1 MDTVNIALVGNPNVG
16 KSTLFNALT
25 GLRQHTGNWP
35 GKTVEE
41 AYGTYSYRGRE
52 YRLTDL
58 PGLYSLQASSEEERL
73 AAEYIGSSKVDC
85 TVVVCDATCLARS
98 LILALQVMGF
108 CRKTV
113 LCLNLCDEAA
123 ERGVMTDTAALS
135 RILHIPVIETAAG
148 KKEGMERLK
157 ETLRDVCDGFL
168 PALPAVKHSVKTE
181 QDAIHIAQEAA
192 NIAKQVQKTER
203 TEIDWRNKLDRLLL
217 SRYFGYPTAFLLLLL
232 VLWLT
237 IWGANYPGIALERL
251 FCHIESVLLWLSES
265 LPAGLRS
272 FLLDGVFD
280 TLARVVTV
288 MLPPMAIFFPLFTLL
303 EDLGVLPRLAF
314 LLDRPFARCG
324 ACGKQALTSCMS
336 LGCNAVGVTG
346 CRIIDSPRE
355 RLIAILTASFLP
367 CNGRFPTLIL
377 LASILFPGKDI
388 ISAFLVAL
396 ALLFAIFVTMGISW
410 ILSRT
415 LLKGS
420 ASGFV
425 MELPP
430 YRKPRVGEV
439 IVRSLLDRTLFVLGR
454 AVMVAAPA
462 GAIIWLAAHVEVD
475 GASLLTH
482 ASMWL
487 QPFGIALGLSGPI
500 LLAFILGFPANE
512 LVIPVLVMLISGAQT
527 LGGNAGITETL
538 LNSGIT
544 GVSAVC
550 MTVFCLFHWPCG
562 TTLLT
567 IHKET
572 KSLPWTLCAF
582 ALPTLV
588 GMLLCFLLNLI
599 A

>member
-35 GKTVEE
+35 GKTVEA
-41 AYGTYSYRGRE
+41 AYGIYCFRGRE

-73 AAEYIGSSKVDC
+73 AAEYIASSKVDC

-98 LILALQVMGF
+98 LILALQVMGL
-108 CRKTV
+108 CRKAV

-123 ERGVMTDTAALS
+123 DRGIRTDTAALS

-148 KKEGMERLK
+148 KREGLEQLK
-157 ETLRDVCDGFL
+157 GTLRDVCDGFL
-168 PALPAVKHSVKTE
+168 PAVPARKYPVDNE
-181 QDAIHIAQEAA
+181 YDAIRIAKEAA
-192 NIAKQVQKTER
+192 NIAMQAQHTKGEETP
-203 TEIDWRNKLDRLLL
+203 WRKKLDSLLL
-217 SRYFGYPTAFLLLLL
+217 SRCFGYPMAFFLLLL

-237 IWGANYPGIALERL
+237 IWGANYPGIALEWL
-251 FCHIESVLLWLSES
+251 FSQIEVGLAWLIRSF
-265 LPAGLRS
+265 PPGLRS
-272 FLLDGVFD
+272 FLSNGIFD
-280 TLARVVTV
+280 TTTRVVTV

-346 CRIIDSPRE
+346 SRIIDSPRE

-377 LASILFPGKDI
+377 LAAILFPGKDI
-388 ISAFLVAL
+388 VSAFFVAL
-396 ALLFAIFVTMGISW
+396 ALIFAIIVTMGISW
-410 ILSRT
+410 LLSRT

-454 AVMVAAPA
+454 AVLVAAPA
-462 GAIIWLAAHVEVD
+462 GAIIWLAAHVEI
-475 GASLLTH
+475 GGNTLLSH

-487 QPFGIALGLSGPI
+487 HPLGMALGLSGPI
-500 LLAFILGFPANE
+500 LLAFALGFPANE
-512 LVIPVLVMLISGAQT
+512 LVIPVLVMLLTGAQT
-527 LGGNAGITETL
+527 LGGNAGITEILSNGGLT
-538 LNSGIT
+538 GI
-544 GVSAVC
+544 SAVC
-550 MTVFCLFHWPCG
+550 MLVFCLFHWPCG

-572 KSLPWTLCAF
+572 KSIPWTLCAF
-582 ALPTLV
+582 VLPTLV
-588 GMLLCFLLNLI
+588 GMSLCFLLNLI
-599 A
+599 V

>member
-1 MDTVNIALVGNPNVG
+1 MDAVNIALVGNPNVG

-35 GKTVEE
+35 GKTVD
-41 AYGTYSYRGRE
+41 AAFGAYSYRGRE

-73 AAEYIGSSKVDC
+73 AAEYIGGSKVDC

-98 LILALQVMGF
+98 LILALQVTGL
-108 CRKTV
+108 CRKMV
-113 LCLNLCDEAA
+113 LCLNLCDEAVQ
-123 ERGVMTDTAALS
+123 RGITTDAAALS
-135 RILHIPVIETAAG
+135 RMFHIPVIETSAG
-148 KKEGMERLK
+148 KREGLEHLK
-157 ETLRDVCDGFL
+157 GTLRDVCDGFL
-168 PALPAVKHSVKTE
+168 PAVPAMSHPVGNE
-181 QDAIHIAQEAA
+181 QDAIQTAKEAA
-192 NIAKQVQKTER
+192 NIAKQVQRSEGGEKP
-203 TEIDWRNKLDRLLL
+203 WRKKLDQLFL
-217 SRYFGYPTAFLLLLL
+217 SRFLGYPMAFLLLLL

-237 IWGANYPGIALERL
+237 IWGANYPGIALEWL
-251 FCHIESVLLWLSES
+251 FSHVEVVLAWLFQSFS
-265 LPAGLRS
+265 PGLRS
-272 FLLDGVFD
+272 FLMDGVFD

-303 EDLGVLPRLAF
+303 EDLGILPRLAF

-346 CRIIDSPRE
+346 CRIIDSQRE

-377 LASILFPGKDI
+377 LAAILFPGRG
-388 ISAFLVAL
+388 LVS
-396 ALLFAIFVTMGISW
+396 ALLIAISLILAIFVTMGISW
-410 ILSRT
+410 LLSRT

-454 AVMVAAPA
+454 AVVVAAPA
-462 GAIIWLAAHVEVD
+462 GAVIWLAAHVEV
-475 GASLLTH
+475 GGNSILAH

-487 QPFGIALGLSGPI
+487 HPLGTALGLSGPI
-500 LLAFILGFPANE
+500 LLAFLLGFPANE
-512 LVIPVLVMLISGAQT
+512 LVVPVLVMLLTGAQT
-527 LGGNAGITETL
+527 LGGNAGISEVLVNHGLT
-538 LNSGIT
+538 GI
-544 GVSAVC
+544 SAVC
-550 MTVFCLFHWPCG
+550 MMVFCLFHWPCG

-567 IHKET
+567 IHRET

-582 ALPTLV
+582 ALPTLL
-588 GMLLCFLLNLI
+588 GITLCFLVQLI